1 MQAGQEALLS
11 DCLLIFWKTIT
22 AKHKGLWVERDR
34 FSSGFLI
41 YLNTTLYAQVAPCSI
56 GEDVLIRRGSSSLTG
71 FFVLPEILI
80 NFIFNHHLYV
90 LFDVCNNLPLPTLSK
105 KIGSMND

>member
-41 YLNTTLYAQVAPCSI
+41 YLNTTLYVQVAPCSI

-105 KIGSMND
+105 DRINE